1 MELSKIRGF
10 LKLVRPANIITA
22 WSNILVGAA
31 IAYGTLN
38 DESLP
43 MFDFINYFNFDIVLL
58 IISTSGLYGGGIVM
72 NDYFDANLD
81 AKERPERP
89 IPKGLISKKNA
100 LNFAIILYTIGVI
113 SAFCV
118 NIFSGIIACSL
129 VGLTLIYN
137 AFSKHNSFLGP
148 LNMGICRAVNW
159 LLGMSICAT
168 FFSSF
173 LLWLIIPLLYI
184 FGITLVSR
192 SEVIGEKGNNLIIG
206 VGLYIFVIL
215 VIALSGLSSNRTTG
229 IFIFFMLMPFIIYFF
244 HKVLKPTLLAI
255 NGGGKPELV
264 MKAVKSAVIGVIIV
278 DASVA
283 VIFLGIIYGVII
295 LVLMPSSIYLS
306 KRFAVT

>member
-1 MELSKIRGF
+1 MEQSKIRGF

>member
-1 MELSKIRGF
+1 MEQSKIRGF

-38 DESLP
+38 EESLP

-118 NIFSGIIACSL
+118 NIVSGIIACSL

-137 AFSKHNSFLGP
+137 TFSKHNSFLGP

-159 LLGMSICAT
+159 LLGMSICST

>member
-1 MELSKIRGF
+1 MEQSKIRGF

-38 DESLP
+38 EESLP

-118 NIFSGIIACSL
+118 NIVSGIIACSL

-137 AFSKHNSFLGP
+137 TFSKHNSFLGP